1 MTGQKQAN
9 NHMQS
14 LEVEETGKL
23 QEMAANSEIVD
34 IRQNPMES
42 PRTVWGAVS
51 VTSSH
56 CQVQ

>member
-1 MTGQKQAN
+1 
-9 NHMQS
+9 MQS
-14 LEVEETGKL
+14 LEAEEIEKL
-23 QEMAANSEIVD
+23 QEMAANGEIVA